1 MSARNSAAIGSPV
14 LLAVAII
21 LLSSGET
28 SPATPITNTTAA
40 ATVAEPSPQVR
51 ESPSPSI
58 EVEGASAS
66 QTDRLTLAL
75 ARFTEAGLELPNLKV
90 IFSTDAAAC
99 KEHHGLFSTAFDPW
113 RISICSPLDFVYEHE
128 LAHAWEHAMLNDQ
141 LRRQFMDLRGSTVWS
156 GKDTPWNQRGQ
167 EDLAFVIQQGLS
179 GLPLPRTLSGEAV
192 SRVKAFELLTGRPAP
207 RLTEWIE
214 ASETPCD
221 ERPTILSRSIPDAAG
236 QVCSTASDSGVYAR
250 R

>member
-21 LLSSGET
+21 LLSSGEQT
-28 SPATPITNTTAA
+28 NPATPITTTT

-51 ESPSPSI
+51 ESRPPSI

-75 ARFTEAGLELPNLKV
+75 ARFKEAGLELPNLKV
-90 IFSTDAAAC
+90 IFATDAAAC

-113 RISICSPLDFVYEHE
+113 RISMCSPLDFVYEHE
-128 LAHAWEHAMLNDQ
+128 LAHAWEHAMLSDEV
-141 LRRQFMDLRGSTVWS
+141 RRQFMDLRDITVWS

-179 GLPLPRTLSGEAV
+179 GLPLVRTLSGEAI
-192 SRVKAFELLTGRPAP
+192 SRLKAFELLTGRPAP
-207 RLTEWIE
+207 KLTEWIK
-214 ASETPCD
+214 ARETPCD

-236 QVCSTASDSGVYAR
+236 RVCSTASDSWVYAR